1 MSAPRTALPA
11 ALVCLTLAV
20 AVGGCTAGPP
30 PAPEKGAIVLAT
42 GSDLSSSGVRRDLIR
57 DWERRTGRAVRI
69 VTLPDTAD
77 GQRSQLLAAG
87 QSGNSGYDV
96 LNIDVAW
103 TAEFAEAGV
112 IRPWG
117 TALDGDFLGSVVK
130 TAEHGG
136 RIWGVPFNTDAGL
149 LYYRKDI
156 LHDYGYDQPPSNWG
170 ELKNMA
176 AQVAAAYNRKAAKD
190 STSAEAG
197 KDGKAAE
204 GTASGGAVPKMYG
217 MVAQLRP
224 YEGLTVNTLEAA
236 WANGGDP
243 EATSFTKGEQ
253 VGALQQGVA
262 DIKDRLDSIMPHE
275 ATAMDE
281 TESRRWFADGR
292 ALFMRNWP
300 VEYASVAGKLKAGVQ
315 FDVAELPGRPTDGK
329 RMSVLGGQN
338 LAISADSARP
348 DGARALIEAL
358 TGPAAERCL
367 LERGFAATRDSAY
380 REAGKAPVCPLAPA
394 AADRGESGAARPPA
408 DREPPYT
415 RTLYA
420 ALRAAEPRPRSA
432 HYQTFSKVVQ
442 VRVSEYLGSR
452 GGTAI
457 ADALAREAD
466 EALSGRG

>member
-1 MSAPRTALPA
+1 MRAPRATVPA
-11 ALVCLTLAV
+11 ALLCLTLTA
-20 AVGGCTAGPP
+20 AASGCTSGPGP
-30 PAPEKGAIVLAT
+30 EPEKGAIVLAT
-42 GSDLSSSGVRRDLIR
+42 GSDLSSSGVRQDLIR
-57 DWERRTGRAVRI
+57 AWEKRTGRTVRI
-69 VTLPDTAD
+69 VKLPDTAD

-87 QSGNSGYDV
+87 QSGDTHYDV

-117 TALDGDFLGSVVK
+117 TSLDGDFLDSVVK
-130 TAEHGG
+130 TAEYDGKV
-136 RIWGVPFNTDAGL
+136 WGVPFNTDAGL

-156 LHDYGYDQPPSNWG
+156 LREYGYNQPPSNWG
-170 ELKNMA
+170 ELKNVA
-176 AQVAAAYNRKAAKD
+176 AQVADAYNRKAAK
-190 STSAEAG
+190 AAKAG
-197 KDGKAAE
+197 KKGR
-204 GTASGGAVPKMYG
+204 TPPTMYG

-224 YEGLTVNTLEAA
+224 YEGLTVNTLESA

-262 DIKDRLDSIMPHE
+262 DVKDRLDSIMPHE
-275 ATAMDE
+275 ATTMDE

-300 VEYASVAGKLKAGVQ
+300 VEYGSVAEKLKEGVQ
-315 FDVAELPGRPTDGK
+315 FAVAQLPGRPTDGK

-338 LAISADSARP
+338 LAISAGSTRP
-348 DGARALIEAL
+348 EGARALIAAL
-358 TGPAAERCL
+358 TSAGSERCL

-380 REAGKAPVCPLAPA
+380 RDAAKAPDCPLPPGDAE
-394 AADRGESGAARPPA
+394 RGEQGATQRPAPDPGEEPA
-408 DREPPYT
+408 YT

-420 ALRAAEPRPRSA
+420 ALRAAAPRPRSA

-442 VRVSEYLGSR
+442 IRVSEYLNSR

-466 EALSGRG
+466 EALSGHG

>member
-1 MSAPRTALPA
+1 MNAPRRAAPA
-11 ALVCLTLAV
+11 ALLCLTLA
-20 AVGGCTAGPP
+20 AAASGCTSGPGP
-30 PAPEKGAIVLAT
+30 GPEKGAIVLAT
-42 GSDLSSSGVRRDLIR
+42 GSDLSSSGVRQDLIL
-57 DWERRTGRAVRI
+57 DWEKRSGRTVRI
-69 VTLPDTAD
+69 VELPDTAD

-117 TALDGDFLGSVVK
+117 GELDADFLDSVVK
-130 TAEHGG
+130 TADHNGKV
-136 RIWGVPFNTDAGL
+136 WGVPFNTDAGL
-149 LYYRKDI
+149 LFYRKDI
-156 LHDYGYDQPPSNWG
+156 LHDYGYDRPPSNWG
-170 ELKNMA
+170 ELKNVA
-176 AQVAAAYNRKAAKD
+176 GQVADAYNR
-190 STSAEAG
+190 AG
-197 KDGKAAE
+197 TGRR
-204 GTASGGAVPKMYG
+204 MYG

-224 YEGLTVNTLEAA
+224 YEGLTVNTLESA

-243 EATSFTKGEQ
+243 DAVSFTKGEQ

-262 DIKDRLDSIMPHE
+262 DVKDRLDSIMPHE
-275 ATAMDE
+275 ATTMDE

-300 VEYASVAGKLKAGVQ
+300 VEYASVAEKLTPGVQ
-315 FDVAELPGRPTDGK
+315 FDVAQLPGRPTDGK

-338 LAISADSARP
+338 LAIAADSSHP
-348 DGARALIEAL
+348 EGARQLIEAL
-358 TGPAAERCL
+358 TGPSSERCL

-380 REAGKAPVCPLAPA
+380 RPAAKAPECSLPPGDAQ
-394 AADRGESGAARPPA
+394 RGEHGATRPPA
-408 DREPPYT
+408 RWPDQEPPYT

-442 VRVSEYLGSR
+442 IRVSEYLGSR

-457 ADALAREAD
+457 ADALAKEAD
-466 EALSGRG
+466 EALSGRR

>member
-1 MSAPRTALPA
+1 MRTARAAGPA
-11 ALVCLTLAV
+11 AALSLLLAV
-20 AVGGCTAGPP
+20 AAGGCTAGPEP
-30 PAPEKGAIVLAT
+30 GPETGPIVLAT
-42 GSDLSSSGVRRDLIR
+42 GSDLSSTGVRQDLIR
-57 DWERRTGRAVRI
+57 AFEQRTGRAVRI
-69 VTLPDTAD
+69 VKLPDTAD

-87 QSGNSGYDV
+87 QSGNSDYDV
-96 LNIDVAW
+96 LNLDVAW

-117 TALDGDFLGSVVK
+117 TGLDGDFLDSVVK
-130 TAEHGG
+130 TVAYHGK
-136 RIWGVPFNTDAGL
+136 IWGVPFNTDAGL

-156 LHDYGYDQPPSNWG
+156 LARYGHHQPPSNWG
-170 ELKNMA
+170 EVKNIA
-176 AQVAAAYNRKAAKD
+176 LEVAGAYNRELARKAK
-190 STSAEAG
+190 G
-197 KDGKAAE
+197 
-204 GTASGGAVPKMYG
+204 GTVPADRTMYG

-243 EATSFTKGEQ
+243 DATSFTKGEQ

-262 DIKDRLDSIMPHE
+262 DVKDRLDSIMPHE
-275 ATAMDE
+275 ATTMDE

-300 VEYASVAGKLKAGVQ
+300 VEYASVAEKLTPRKQ
-315 FDVAELPGRPTDGK
+315 FDVAELPARPSDGK

-338 LAISADSARP
+338 LAISAGSKRP
-348 DGARALIEAL
+348 EGARALIEAL
-358 TGPAAERCL
+358 TGPGSERCL

-380 REAGKAPVCPLAPA
+380 RDAAKAPSCPLPPERAERGSTGQRAPWP
-394 AADRGESGAARPPA
+394 GQ
-408 DREPPYT
+408 EPPYT

-442 VRVSEYLGSR
+442 IRVSQYLSSR

-466 EALSGRG
+466 EALSGRGAEQPRRPEGDG

>member
-1 MSAPRTALPA
+1 MRARAALPA
-11 ALVCLTLAV
+11 ALLALLV
-20 AVGGCTAGPP
+20 TAAAGGCTSGPP
-30 PAPEKGAIVLAT
+30 PRPEEGAIVLAT
-42 GSDLSSSGVRRDLIR
+42 GSDLSSSGVRQDLIR
-57 DWERRTGRAVRI
+57 AWERHTGRTVRI
-69 VTLPDTAD
+69 VKLPDTAD

-103 TAEFAEAGV
+103 TAEFAAAGV

-117 TALDGDFLGSVVK
+117 TSLDADFLPSVVK
-130 TAEHGG
+130 TTRYDGKVWA
-136 RIWGVPFNTDAGL
+136 VPFNTDAGL

-170 ELKNMA
+170 ELKNIA
-176 AQVAAAYNRKAAKD
+176 VQVAGAYNRKAR
-190 STSAEAG
+190 
-197 KDGKAAE
+197 AA
-204 GTASGGAVPKMYG
+204 GTAAGGTRTPAAPTLYG
-217 MVAQLRP
+217 LVAQLRP
-224 YEGLTVNTLEAA
+224 YEGLTVNTLESA

-253 VGALQQGVA
+253 VGSLQLGVTAL
-262 DIKDRLDSIMPHE
+262 KDQLDSIMPHE

-300 VEYASVAGKLKAGVQ
+300 VEYASVAEKLEPGVQ
-315 FDVAELPGRPTDGK
+315 FDVAELPGRPTDG
-329 RMSVLGGQN
+329 RRISVLGGQN
-338 LAISADSARP
+338 LAIAADSTRP
-348 DGARALIEAL
+348 AGARSLIEAL
-358 TGPAAERCL
+358 TDPKSERCL
-367 LERGFAATRDSAY
+367 LERGFAATRASAY
-380 REAGKAPVCPLAPA
+380 RTGTATPRCPLPPGDAQ
-394 AADRGESGAARPPA
+394 RGEHGATGRPPVPPGQ
-408 DREPPYT
+408 EPPPYT

-442 VRVSEYLGSR
+442 IRVSEYLNST

-457 ADALAREAD
+457 ADELAREAD
-466 EALSGRG
+466 EALGGRNG

>member
-1 MSAPRTALPA
+1 MRARRAGLPA
-11 ALVCLTLAV
+11 ALVCLTLTA
-20 AVGGCTAGPP
+20 AASGCTSGPEP
-30 PAPEKGAIVLAT
+30 TPEKGAIVLAT
-42 GSDLSSSGVRRDLIR
+42 GSDLSSSGVRQDLIL
-57 DWERRTGRAVRI
+57 DWERRTGRTVRI
-69 VTLPDTAD
+69 VKLPDTAD
-77 GQRSQLLAAG
+77 GQRSQLLASG

-96 LNIDVAW
+96 LNLDVAW

-117 TALDGDFLGSVVK
+117 ASLDADFLDSVVK
-130 TAEHGG
+130 TVEYGG
-136 RIWGVPFNTDAGL
+136 KVWGVPFNTDAGL

-156 LHDYGYDQPPSNWG
+156 LHDYGYDRPPTNWG
-170 ELKNMA
+170 ELKNVA
-176 AQVAAAYNRKAAKD
+176 AQVAGAYNRKAAKD
-190 STSAEAG
+190 A
-197 KDGKAAE
+197 KAAGNADE
-204 GTASGGAVPKMYG
+204 DAEAVPKMYG

-224 YEGLTVNTLEAA
+224 YEGLTVNTLESA
-236 WANGGDP
+236 WANGGAP

-262 DIKDRLDSIMPHE
+262 DVKDRLDSIMPHE
-275 ATAMDE
+275 ATTMDE

-300 VEYASVAGKLKAGVQ
+300 VEYASVAEKLEAGVQ

-338 LAISADSARP
+338 LAISATSSRP
-348 DGARALIEAL
+348 EGARRLIEAL
-358 TGPAAERCL
+358 TGPGSERCL

-380 REAGKAPVCPLAPA
+380 RAPEKAPDCTLPPGDAERA
-394 AADRGESGAARPPA
+394 EHGAARQPA
-408 DREPPYT
+408 QRPGQEPPYT

-442 VRVSEYLGSR
+442 LRVSEYLNSR

>member
-1 MSAPRTALPA
+1 MRTPRGTLPA
-11 ALVCLTLAV
+11 TLLCLTLTA
-20 AVGGCTAGPP
+20 AVGGCASGPEP
-30 PAPEKGAIVLAT
+30 GPEKAPIVFAT
-42 GSDLSSSGVRRDLIR
+42 GSDLSSTGVRQDLIEAF
-57 DWERRTGRAVRI
+57 ERRTGRSVRI
-69 VTLPDTAD
+69 VKLPDTAD

-87 QSGNSGYDV
+87 QSGNSDYDV
-96 LNIDVAW
+96 LNLDVAW

-117 TALDGDFLGSVVK
+117 TALDGDFLDSVVK
-130 TAEHGG
+130 TVDHDGK
-136 RIWGVPFNTDAGL
+136 IWGVPFNSDAGL
-149 LYYRKDI
+149 LYYRKDL
-156 LHDYGYDQPPSNWG
+156 LHEYGYDQPPSNWG
-170 ELKNMA
+170 ELKNVA
-176 AQVAAAYNRKAAKD
+176 GQVADAYNRRLAREGKGAKA
-190 STSAEAG
+190 
-197 KDGKAAE
+197 
-204 GTASGGAVPKMYG
+204 PKMYG

-224 YEGLTVNTLEAA
+224 YEGLTVNTLESA

-243 EATSFTKGEQ
+243 DAPSFTKGEQ

-262 DIKDRLDSIMPHE
+262 DVKDRLDSIMPHE

-300 VEYASVAGKLKAGVQ
+300 VEYASVAEKLTPGKQ
-315 FDVAELPGRPTDGK
+315 FAVAELPARPTDGK

-338 LAISADSARP
+338 LAISAGSRRP
-348 DGARALIEAL
+348 AGARALIEAL
-358 TGPAAERCL
+358 TSPGSERCL
-367 LERGFAATRDSAY
+367 LERGFAATRDSSY
-380 REAGKAPVCPLAPA
+380 REAAKAPACPLPPE
-394 AADRGESGAARPPA
+394 RGEHGTGRRAPWPGQ
-408 DREPPYT
+408 EPPYT

-420 ALRAAEPRPRSA
+420 ALRAAQPRPRSA

-442 VRVSEYLGSR
+442 IRVSEYLNSR